1 MTWKNEDVEFLKNNY
16 DKLSVREL
24 SEKLG
29 KSNKSIRSKLERM
42 GIGLRKLNRQEIFKW
57 NKEQLDF
64 LKTNYKTMTDREI
77 AKILFNDDC
86 DKAAARVFR
95 KRATLNLEKD
105 VRGLKYN
112 NNNNSEYKSRFY
124 NGEKIFEHREN
135 AEKKIGRKLLKNEI
149 VHHIDGDKKNNLP
162 NNLYVC
168 KDKSEH
174 KRLHNDL
181 EKIAMQLLKEGI
193 IKFDEEKKK
202 YFINKNKLT

>member
-1 MTWKNEDVEFLKNNY
+1 MTWKIEDVEFLKNNY
-16 DKLSVREL
+16 DKLSVKEL

-29 KSNKSIRSKLERM
+29 KTDKSIRSKLERM

-95 KRATLNLEKD
+95 KRTTLKLEKD
-105 VRGLKYN
+105 IRGLKYN
-112 NNNNSEYKSRFY
+112 DNNSEYKSRFY

-135 AEKKIGRKLLKNEI
+135 AEK
-149 VHHIDGDKKNNLP
+149 
-162 NNLYVC
+162 
-168 KDKSEH
+168 
-174 KRLHNDL
+174 
-181 EKIAMQLLKEGI
+181 
-193 IKFDEEKKK
+193 
-202 YFINKNKLT
+202 

>member
-1 MTWKNEDVEFLKNNY
+1 MTWKIEDVEFLKNNY
-16 DKLSVREL
+16 DKLSVKEL

-29 KSNKSIRSKLERM
+29 KSNKSIRAKLERM
-42 GIGLRKLNRQEIFKW
+42 GIGLRELNRQEIFKW

-95 KRATLNLEKD
+95 KRTTLKLEKD
-105 VRGLKYN
+105 IRGLKYN
-112 NNNNSEYKSRFY
+112 DNNSEYKSRFY

-135 AEKKIGRKLLKNEI
+135 AEKKIRRKLLKNEI
-149 VHHIDGDKKNNLP
+149 VHHIDGDKKNNSL

-174 KRLHNDL
+174 MRLHDNL
-181 EKIAMQLLKEGI
+181 EKITMQLVKEGI
-193 IKFDEEKKK
+193 VKFDEEKKE
-202 YFINKNKLT
+202 YFINKNMLT

>member
-1 MTWKNEDVEFLKNNY
+1 MTWKIEDVEFLKNNY
-16 DKLSVREL
+16 DKLSVKEL

-29 KSNKSIRSKLERM
+29 KTNKSIRSKLERM
-42 GIGLRKLNRQEIFKW
+42 GLGLRELNRQEIFKW

-95 KRATLNLEKD
+95 KRTTLKLEKD
-105 VRGLKYN
+105 IRGLKYN
-112 NNNNSEYKSRFY
+112 DNNSDYKSRFH

-149 VHHIDGDKKNNLP
+149 VHHIDGDKKNNSF
-162 NNLYVC
+162 NNLYIC

-174 KRLHNDL
+174 MRLHDKL
-181 EKIAMQLLKEGI
+181 EKITMQLVKEGI
-193 IKFDEEKKK
+193 VKFDEEKKE
-202 YFINKNKLT
+202 YFINKNMLT

>member
-1 MTWKNEDVEFLKNNY
+1 MTWKIEDVEFLKNNY

-29 KSNKSIRSKLERM
+29 KTDKSIRSKLERM

-95 KRATLNLEKD
+95 KRTTLKLEKD
-105 VRGLKYN
+105 IRGLKYN
-112 NNNNSEYKSRFY
+112 DNNSEYKSRFY

-149 VHHIDGDKKNNLP
+149 VQHIDGDKKNNLH
-162 NNLYVC
+162 NNL
-168 KDKSEH
+168 
-174 KRLHNDL
+174 
-181 EKIAMQLLKEGI
+181 
-193 IKFDEEKKK
+193 
-202 YFINKNKLT
+202 

>member
-1 MTWKNEDVEFLKNNY
+1 MTWKIEDVEFLKNNY
-16 DKLSVREL
+16 DKLSVKEL

-29 KSNKSIRSKLERM
+29 KTDKSIRSKLERM

-95 KRATLNLEKD
+95 KRTTLKLEKD
-105 VRGLKYN
+105 IRGLKYN
-112 NNNNSEYKSRFY
+112 DNNSEYKSRFY

-135 AEKKIGRKLLKNEI
+135 AEKKIRRKLLKNEI
-149 VHHIDGDKKNNLP
+149 VHHIDGDKKNNSL

-174 KRLHNDL
+174 MRLHDNL
-181 EKIAMQLLKEGI
+181 EKITMQLVKEGI
-193 IKFDEEKKK
+193 VKFDEEKKE
-202 YFINKNKLT
+202 YFINKNMLT

>member
-1 MTWKNEDVEFLKNNY
+1 MTWKIEDVEFLKNNY
-16 DKLSVREL
+16 DKLSVKEL

-29 KSNKSIRSKLERM
+29 KTDKSIRSKLERM

-95 KRATLNLEKD
+95 KRTTLKLEKD
-105 VRGLKYN
+105 IRGLKYN
-112 NNNNSEYKSRFY
+112 DNNSEYKSRFY
-124 NGEKIFEHREN
+124 NKKKIFEHREN
-135 AEKKIGRKLLKNEI
+135 AEKKIRRKLLKNEI
-149 VHHIDGDKKNNLP
+149 VHHIDGDKKNNSL

-174 KRLHNDL
+174 MRLHDNL
-181 EKIAMQLLKEGI
+181 EKITMQLVKEGI
-193 IKFDEEKKK
+193 VKFDEEKKE
-202 YFINKNKLT
+202 YFINKNMLT